1 MLAVQTF
8 FTLAFMASLGTQ
20 VLLAALVVRWPLGVV
35 LQNEW
40 ILTFMSCLGNA
51 AAGKFYLLIVSKN
64 AFINYLTEIAFCGY
78 FFSFHD
84 TSKCVNIWGE
94 FRQT

>member
-20 VLLAALVVRWPLGVV
+20 VLLAALVVRWPLGLV
-35 LQNEW
+35 LPNEW

-51 AAGKFYLLIVSKN
+51 TAGNFFL
-64 AFINYLTEIAFCGY
+64 NYLINKETNKLNFG
-78 FFSFHD
+78 FSL
-84 TSKCVNIWGE
+84 
-94 FRQT
+94 QLL